1 MSVRNKLG
9 LYDMVRPGQDSQV
22 HEKIRS
28 ITVSQ
33 LAAEYE
39 QNLNKFYDGTE
50 CGKKSSFPTKP
61 SLQSLQR
68 VIDAAVIVGVSTL
81 SIPRTPILSILHF
94 DVVIVDEAGQI
105 YQPATLG
112 AIIAAESYV
121 LVGDHEQLP
130 LVQNQ
135 VADQGGK

>member
-1 MSVRNKLG
+1 
-9 LYDMVRPGQDSQV
+9 MVRSAV
-22 HEKIRS
+22 KNHH
-28 ITVSQ
+28 
-33 LAAEYE
+33 
-39 QNLNKFYDGTE
+39 
-50 CGKKSSFPTKP
+50 
-61 SLQSLQR
+61 SLLSHPYSR
-68 VIDAAVIVGVSTL
+68 IDATVIVGVSTL